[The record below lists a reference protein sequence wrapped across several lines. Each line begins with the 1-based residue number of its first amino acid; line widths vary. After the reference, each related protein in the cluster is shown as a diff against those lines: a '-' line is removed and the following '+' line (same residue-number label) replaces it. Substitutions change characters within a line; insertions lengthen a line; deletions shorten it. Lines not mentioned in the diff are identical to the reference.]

1 MAPARHWL
9 SISTAILAV
18 SLTGCAAADTGTE
31 RAAPPAPSHSHGS
44 SSPAKMAAMSAN
56 REPSDAARMIC
67 SPDIQGQVARVFA
80 LDHIPPPKTS
90 WTGQVYTCT
99 YELPAG
105 KFVLS
110 VQDAST
116 PAAGMKYFR
125 KFQHDLGGAEPIRG
139 VLSFGLPAISTPNSV
154 AFLKDGKT
162 LTVDATDLPRH
173 AGPDQQS
180 RSDVAYAVA
189 ATVIACWREHPPA

>member
-1 MAPARHWL
+1 
-9 SISTAILAV
+9 
-18 SLTGCAAADTGTE
+18 
-31 RAAPPAPSHSHGS
+31 
-44 SSPAKMAAMSAN
+44 MAAMSAN
-56 REPSDAARMIC
+56 REPSDAARMVC

-116 PAAGMKYFR
+116 PAAGMTYFR
-125 KFQHDLGGAEPIRG
+125 KFQHDLDGAEPIRG
-139 VLSFGLPAISTPNSV
+139 VLSFGLPAIST
-154 AFLKDGKT
+154 
-162 LTVDATDLPRH
+162 VDATGLPRH